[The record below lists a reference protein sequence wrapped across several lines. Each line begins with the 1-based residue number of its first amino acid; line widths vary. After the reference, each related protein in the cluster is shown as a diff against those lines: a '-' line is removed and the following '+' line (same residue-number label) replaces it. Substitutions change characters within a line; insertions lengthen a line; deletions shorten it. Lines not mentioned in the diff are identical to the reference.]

1 MTTMFAALT
10 LVNRRGIACEPK
22 FISTSDGDGLISPC
36 GLRVPQDFIEKAGG
50 LSDAETGRLQGAHIT
65 AHFLDEC
72 QSEYDTFGKVWSFE
86 LHIHE
91 ATGEILAA
99 KPVAVVEPW

>member
-22 FISTSDGDGLISPC
+22 LISTPAGDALASPC
-36 GLRVPQDFIEKAGG
+36 GLRVRHDFMVSAGD

-65 AHFLDEC
+65 AHYLDQC
-72 QSEYDTFGKVWSFE
+72 QSEYDTFGKLWAFE

-99 KPVAVVEPW
+99 NPVGVVEPW